1 VWVPAMV
8 HENPLWVPLTSP
20 GALRKPGN
28 RLCLAGS
35 GAAVTRLDTQ
45 SIPPPA
51 KVNAGL
57 LATLAL
63 RYGGHPPVDPHLEV
77 AAGAL
82 AGDRADLGQLLTLPD
97 LEAFAAHHRI
107 AAALALAYRRS
118 NVGPYP
124 AACDRELY
132 WATGRHML
140 IEQEMRQAGEAFA
153 EAGIPW
159 VTIKGADLAAR
170 VFAHPCERALTDV
183 DILVKGR
190 DLGRA
195 LACLGELGWLQE
207 GERDLD
213 PAALLEGERYV
224 LTVGANSGV
233 LVELHYRLWGWMP
246 ATMADALVEEAEPRP
261 TWGATARRP
270 TLAWAF
276 LLAAVH
282 AWQVV
287 RPRPLA
293 VWRDLHQIAIA
304 SQADLTDDVTR
315 LATTWAVQLPVALA
329 AWQAA
334 RVWPDPPCAHIARR
348 LLAGLRGAE
357 QLAAGRFARGG
368 EGGTPLAL
376 LVLAR
381 LLARRP
387 SRLGWRSVGQV
398 FWPAGDA
405 VAAPASAGARWLSRL
420 AASWSRVQ
428 RSVRQ

>member
-1 VWVPAMV
+1 MT
-8 HENPLWVPLTSP
+8 HKDRQSP
-20 GALRKPGN
+20 PKITP
-28 RLCLAGS
+28 
-35 GAAVTRLDTQ
+35 
-45 SIPPPA
+45 
-51 KVNAGL
+51 VNAGL

-63 RYGGHPPVDPHLEV
+63 RYGAHPPVDPLLEV

-82 AGDRADLGQLLTLPD
+82 AGDRADLEQLLSLPD

-107 AAALALAYRRS
+107 AAALALVCRRS
-118 NVGPYP
+118 QVHPYS
-124 AACDRELY
+124 AAFDRELY
-132 WATGRHML
+132 WATGRNML
-140 IEQEMRQAGEAFA
+140 IEQEMCKAGETFA

-183 DILVKGR
+183 DIVVR
-190 DLGRA
+190 RNDLGRT
-195 LACLGELGWLQE
+195 LACLGKLGWLQDS
-207 GERDLD
+207 ERHLD

-224 LTVGANSGV
+224 LTVGGSSGV

-246 ATMADALVEEAEPRP
+246 AAMADALVDEAEPHP

-304 SQADLTDDVTR
+304 SPADLTDEVTR

-348 LLAGLRGAE
+348 LLAGLRAPE
-357 QLAAGRFARGG
+357 ALAASWFAGRG
-368 EGGTPLAL
+368 EGATPLAL

-398 FWPAGDA
+398 FWPADET
-405 VAAPASAGARWLSRL
+405 VAAPAFAGARCFSRL
-420 AASWSRVQ
+420 AAAWSRVQ